1 MEIRDKFFPDNLGIY
16 NYKNLVIMI
25 KNIQVFFMKTISNR
39 SISRAKISTMP
50 RPKSDAS
57 SQLDLYKMVTEK
69 QRIQRDMSSIK
80 EKMGLLQQRLDILN
94 EQIKA
99 TEKTIH
105 KFRQPHSNT
114 SQNIA
119 RSSIFVESNN
129 YQTFEVEY

>member
-1 MEIRDKFFPDNLGIY
+1 
-16 NYKNLVIMI
+16 
-25 KNIQVFFMKTISNR
+25 
-39 SISRAKISTMP
+39 
-50 RPKSDAS
+50 
-57 SQLDLYKMVTEK
+57 MVTEK

-94 EQIKA
+94 EQIEA

-119 RSSIFVESNN
+119 RSSIFVESNQNIARSSIFVESNN

>member
-50 RPKSDAS
+50 RTKSDAS

-69 QRIQRDMSSIK
+69 QRIQRDMYSIK
-80 EKMGLLQQRLDILN
+80 ERMGLLQQRLDILN
-94 EQIKA
+94 QQIEA

-105 KFRQPHSNT
+105 KLRQPHSNT
-114 SQNIA
+114 AQNIV
-119 RSSIFVESNN
+119 RSNIFVESNN

>member
-1 MEIRDKFFPDNLGIY
+1 
-16 NYKNLVIMI
+16 
-25 KNIQVFFMKTISNR
+25 MKTVINR
-39 SISRAKISTMP
+39 SISVAKISTMP

-69 QRIQRDMSSIK
+69 QRIQRGMSSIK

-94 EQIKA
+94 EQIEA

>member
-50 RPKSDAS
+50 RTKYDAS

-69 QRIQRDMSSIK
+69 QRIQRDMYSIK
-80 EKMGLLQQRLDILN
+80 ERMGLLQQRLDILN
-94 EQIKA
+94 QQIEA

-105 KFRQPHSNT
+105 KLRQPHSNT
-114 SQNIA
+114 AQNIV
-119 RSSIFVESNN
+119 RSNIFVESNN

>member
-50 RPKSDAS
+50 RTKSDAS

-69 QRIQRDMSSIK
+69 QRIQRDMYSIK
-80 EKMGLLQQRLDILN
+80 ERMGLLQQRLDILN
-94 EQIKA
+94 EQIEA

-105 KFRQPHSNT
+105 KLRQPHSNT
-114 SQNIA
+114 AQNIV
-119 RSSIFVESNN
+119 RSNIFVESNN

>member
-1 MEIRDKFFPDNLGIY
+1 
-16 NYKNLVIMI
+16 MI

-69 QRIQRDMSSIK
+69 QRIQRDMYSIK
-80 EKMGLLQQRLDILN
+80 ERMGLLQQRLDILN
-94 EQIKA
+94 QQIEA

-105 KFRQPHSNT
+105 KLRQPHSNT
-114 SQNIA
+114 AQNIV
-119 RSSIFVESNN
+119 RSNIFVESNN
-129 YQTFEVEY
+129 YQTFEVQY

>member
-1 MEIRDKFFPDNLGIY
+1 
-16 NYKNLVIMI
+16 
-25 KNIQVFFMKTISNR
+25 MKTVINH
-39 SISRAKISTMP
+39 SISVAKISTMP

-57 SQLDLYKMVTEK
+57 SQFDLYKMVREK

-94 EQIKA
+94 EQIEA

>member
-25 KNIQVFFMKTISNR
+25 KNIQVFFMKTVSNR

-50 RPKSDAS
+50 RTKSDAS

-69 QRIQRDMSSIK
+69 QRIQRDMYSIK
-80 EKMGLLQQRLDILN
+80 ERMGLLQQRLDILN
-94 EQIKA
+94 EQIEA

-105 KFRQPHSNT
+105 KLRQPHSNT
-114 SQNIA
+114 AQNIV
-119 RSSIFVESNN
+119 RSNIFVESNN

>member
-1 MEIRDKFFPDNLGIY
+1 
-16 NYKNLVIMI
+16 
-25 KNIQVFFMKTISNR
+25 MKTLINR
-39 SISRAKISTMP
+39 SISVAKISTMP

-57 SQLDLYKMVTEK
+57 SQFYLYKMVTEK

-94 EQIKA
+94 EQIEA